1 MIGPVGVTVFLD
13 VGADGVVVGDGAVHA
28 VGDDHRAGV
37 AVDLAGQENRLME
50 VVDHDLGFHGHGV
63 LVALDV
69 AA

>member
-1 MIGPVGVTVFLD
+1 M
-13 VGADGVVVGDGAVHA
+13 VGDGAVHA

-50 VVDHDLGFHGHGV
+50 VVDHDLGFDGHGV